1 MFNYLSVASILKNIV
16 IIIISNIVLSICM
29 MTTSIRTIHTVG
41 IITAVLFGVGL
52 LTVTNVAPFA
62 STSSAAATTNQTG
75 NQTGA
80 NITTTQAGGGGDQAT
95 ATKQLDLA
103 MKALESG
110 DNAAAAGYMTEADK
124 TLPEGE
130 AKTHLNEA
138 MKALQAG
145 DMEGAKTHAQFAID
159 NL

>member
-1 MFNYLSVASILKNIV
+1 
-16 IIIISNIVLSICM
+16 
-29 MTTSIRTIHTVG
+29 MTTRIQSYIVTLAI
-41 IITAVLFGVGL
+41 AVVFGVGIL
-52 LTVTNVAPFA
+52 IMINNGPIAFA
-62 STSSAAATTNQTG
+62 TPLSATTNQTG
-75 NQTGA
+75 NQTGT
-80 NITTTQAGGGGDQAT
+80 NITTAGGGGDQST

-103 MKALESG
+103 MKALGSG
-110 DNAAAAGYMTEADK
+110 DNAAAEGYMTEADK
-124 TLPEGE
+124 TLSEGE

>member
-1 MFNYLSVASILKNIV
+1 MLQ
-16 IIIISNIVLSICM
+16 M
-29 MTTSIRTIHTVG
+29 IRCADCG
-41 IITAVLFGVGL
+41 CD
-52 LTVTNVAPFA
+52 
-62 STSSAAATTNQTG
+62 
-75 NQTGA
+75 
-80 NITTTQAGGGGDQAT
+80 GGDQVT

-110 DNAAAAGYMTEADK
+110 DSAAAEGYMTEADK
-124 TLPEGE
+124 TLSEGE
-130 AKTHLNEA
+130 AKTHLSEA